1 MADRDLAPAR
11 RHPEGR
17 LIVIVNPDQPNLRH
31 VGLPSDA
38 AAILLTG
45 DWTTIALAPR
55 ARGLSEELR
64 QWAAHPHV
72 SWDLSGVQTLDQT
85 GALLLWRAW
94 GRLLPAALV
103 MPPTLQEYFTHMP
116 QAVAESAASRVRLRL
131 SQLVAQLGLATFEFF
146 KQLREIVVLIGRLVL
161 DVVDAAKHPRRWPG
175 REVSAGVYRGGAQAL
190 GILGLVGFLIGVV
203 LSYLAGDQLRRLG
216 AEIYVVNLL
225 GIGCIRELGPLL
237 AAILVAGRSGSS
249 MTAQLGVMRLNEEV
263 DALTT
268 MGVRPTQRLILPKVV
283 ALALAQPLAGLWTT
297 AVALLG
303 GMIAAHLSLGVGY
316 HAFLDELPKVVP
328 AVNYWI
334 GLGKGV
340 VFGLIIAITACHFG
354 LRVKPDTESL
364 GAGTTSS
371 VVVAISSALVADAL
385 FAVLFSHVGI

>member
-1 MADRDLAPAR
+1 MTNTNTIVE
-11 RHPEGR
+11 PE
-17 LIVIVNPDQPNLRH
+17 LRH
-31 VGLPSDA
+31 VGLSNDVA
-38 AAILLTG
+38 KIVLTG
-45 DWTTIALAPR
+45 DWTTLALAPR
-55 ARGLSEELR
+55 ALVLSEGLA

-72 SWDLSGVQTLDQT
+72 SWDLSGVQKLDQT
-85 GALLLWRAW
+85 GALLLWRSW
-94 GRLLPAALV
+94 GRSFPATLV
-103 MPPTLQEYFTHMP
+103 MPPLLEEHFTHIP
-116 QAVAESAASRVRLRL
+116 KAVENGSHNPVRLRL
-131 SQLVAQLGLATFEFF
+131 PQLVARLGHATFDFV
-146 KQLREIVVLIGRLVL
+146 KQLREIVVLIGRLLL
-161 DVVDAAKHPRRWPG
+161 DGADVARHPRRWPG

-203 LSYLAGDQLRRLG
+203 MSYLSGDQLRRFG

-268 MGVRPTQRLILPKVV
+268 IGIRSTQRLILPKVV

-297 AVALLG
+297 TVALIG

-316 HAFLDELPKVVP
+316 YYFLDALPKTVP
-328 AVNYWI
+328 VVNYWI

-371 VVVAISSALVADAL
+371 VVVAISSVLIADAL
-385 FAVLFSHVGI
+385 FAVLFSHIGI

>member
-1 MADRDLAPAR
+1 M
-11 RHPEGR
+11 PEAVLDG
-17 LIVIVNPDQPNLRH
+17 
-31 VGLPSDA
+31 SD
-38 AAILLTG
+38 
-45 DWTTIALAPR
+45 
-55 ARGLSEELR
+55 
-64 QWAAHPHV
+64 
-72 SWDLSGVQTLDQT
+72 
-85 GALLLWRAW
+85 
-94 GRLLPAALV
+94 
-103 MPPTLQEYFTHMP
+103 
-116 QAVAESAASRVRLRL
+116 SRVRLRVP
-131 SQLVAQLGLATFEFF
+131 QLVANFGRASFEFV
-146 KQLREIVVLIGRLVL
+146 KQLREIVVVIGRVLL
-161 DVVDAAKHPRRWPG
+161 DVADVARHPLRWPR
-175 REVSAGVYRGGAQAL
+175 REVSAGVYRCGAQAL

-203 LSYLAGDQLRRLG
+203 MSYLAGDQLRRFG
-216 AEIYVVNLL
+216 AEVYVVNLL

-268 MGVRPTQRLILPKVV
+268 IGIRPTQRLILPKVV
-283 ALALAQPLAGLWTT
+283 ALALAQPLVGLWTT
-297 AVALLG
+297 AVALTG

-316 HAFLDELPKVVP
+316 YYFLDALPQAVP
-328 AVNYWI
+328 VVNYWI

-371 VVVAISSALVADAL
+371 VVVAISSVLVADAS